1 MRRSL
6 LSCGVDPDH
15 LTCTPGDTP
24 AATLRLAY
32 GLLMHSITGRHA
44 LRAHVMDRLARDQR
58 ACALKSTRRCGTSR
72 RGRDTRPH
80 LWPRIARKQVCA
92 GFEMVQTLYAR
103 AYKLFTPSKPAHIY
117 NLLTEE
123 A

>member
-44 LRAHVMDRLARDQR
+44 LRAHVMDRLARDREGLR
-58 ACALKSTRRCGTSR
+58 AEIYEALWDLKA
-72 RGRDTRPH
+72 RP
-80 LWPRIARKQVCA
+80 
-92 GFEMVQTLYAR
+92 GY
-103 AYKLFTPSKPAHIY
+103 
-117 NLLTEE
+117 E
-123 A
+123 APPLAADRP